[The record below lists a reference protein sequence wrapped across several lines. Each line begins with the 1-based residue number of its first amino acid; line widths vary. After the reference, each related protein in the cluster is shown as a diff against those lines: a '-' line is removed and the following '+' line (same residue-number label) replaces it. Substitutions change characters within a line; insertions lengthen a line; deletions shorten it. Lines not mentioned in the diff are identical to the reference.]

1 MTKGYHNYR
10 GRGGRQKRLLAVVLV
25 LVILAA
31 TAFLV
36 IQNYIVYDDAGKA
49 HIEWPF
55 RKDEPQPDDNAT
67 PPVSQDDVNIDYV
80 DNGYA
85 PHLQELHAQMLPGNA
100 LRQAPETVLADLTE
114 DAFAVEVKR
123 VNGSIPYATQVDIPQ
138 EVEAERQQMLAR
150 LRTEL
155 WEQVCAIH
163 ADVILPPDRE
173 QGSEAAEQQLHILLY
188 QTDVPEAELDAA
200 LSDLRAQ
207 RRREKAQYQGAPFA
221 DVFQVELI
229 LSEEDSDR
237 ACIVD
242 VGDTGM
248 RYVIP

>member
-100 LRQAPETVLADLTE
+100 LPPVFFRRAHRFVIAFVHLHSVTALFDNTVIISWRSP
-114 DAFAVEVKR
+114 F
-123 VNGSIPYATQVDIPQ
+123 VNRNT
-138 EVEAERQQMLAR
+138 
-150 LRTEL
+150 
-155 WEQVCAIH
+155 
-163 ADVILPPDRE
+163 
-173 QGSEAAEQQLHILLY
+173 
-188 QTDVPEAELDAA
+188 
-200 LSDLRAQ
+200 
-207 RRREKAQYQGAPFA
+207 
-221 DVFQVELI
+221 VFENKF
-229 LSEEDSDR
+229 DSHD
-237 ACIVD
+237 
-242 VGDTGM
+242 
-248 RYVIP
+248 